1 MNIYN
6 ANTESEQ
13 LETLSDLVSIIDKVK
28 DIQSKIIV
36 LGGDFNVI
44 FDIGYSILCY
54 IIFDKKEIHV

>member
-36 LGGDFNVI
+36 LGGGFNVI
-44 FDIGYSILCY
+44 FDIKYSILCY